1 MNSKKHTLK
10 IAGISIWRILAYFI
24 IYSIAGYVIETAFG
38 FLTKGVLESRK
49 GFLYGPFCPIYGLG
63 AVFLSTLKPLK
74 KNPIL
79 LFISSIIITGLVEF
93 IIGYISINI
102 FNLKLWDYTGLFL
115 NIKGLVCLRS
125 VLTFAIGSLLLN
137 YILIPIIDKYYNKNI
152 RKYLYIIICIFTLDI
167 ITSILYRNPYT
178 F

>member
-1 MNSKKHTLK
+1 MPK
-10 IAGISIWRILAYFI
+10 INIIL
-24 IYSIAGYVIETAFG
+24 
-38 FLTKGVLESRK
+38 
-49 GFLYGPFCPIYGLG
+49 
-63 AVFLSTLKPLK
+63 
-74 KNPIL
+74 
-79 LFISSIIITGLVEF
+79 
-93 IIGYISINI
+93 SINI

>member
-1 MNSKKHTLK
+1 MRKDKKDWLK
-10 IAGISIWRILAYFI
+10 DNFSYLVLIFLFGSLVGFI
-24 IYSIAGYVIETAFG
+24 YEELFYLIVDKKIVYQ
-38 FLTKGVLESRK
+38 
-49 GFLYGPFCPIYGLG
+49 GFLYGPYLPIYGWGCLG
-63 AVFLSTLKPLK
+63 LLSLKKVKKHPSLVFLLA
-74 KNPIL
+74 IL
-79 LFISSIIITGLVEF
+79 ITGILE
-93 IIGYISINI
+93 YISGFMLLKI
-102 FNLKLWDYTGLFL
+102 FNRTWWDYTGLFL